1 MIVRKMT
8 PEDLDEVAALEAAI
22 FSMPWSRDGFLTA
35 LERDDALF
43 VVACEN
49 GVLGYCGA
57 YLTQDEAEITNV
69 AVSPDVRRRGIGETL
84 MDALA
89 EELERIGIFR
99 IVLEVR
105 ESNDAAR
112 LLYEK
117 KGFDIVG
124 TRKNFYERPRENAY
138 VMVREPINTYGE

>member
-8 PEDLDEVAALEAAI
+8 TEDLDEVVALEAAV
-22 FSMPWSRDGFLTA
+22 FSMPWSHDGFLTA

-43 VVACEN
+43 VVAYDD

-69 AVSPDVRRRGIGETL
+69 AVSPGVRRRGIGAAL
-84 MDALA
+84 LDALT
-89 EELERIGIFR
+89 EELEQKGIFR

-138 VMVREPINTYGE
+138 VMVREPINTYSE